1 MPRVRFCKL
10 ALSGAVAGL
19 FLLCACSSQLET
31 VTSTVTNTTLLTRTT
46 TLTVI
51 SVVPSTPVTLL
62 YPVPAVSEDQAF
74 AIAKQYVPASVL
86 YAPNIVTVLS
96 ISQPK
101 SHGFWSTFFDGLN
114 ITKQELIDFG
124 WREDATTS
132 FGETESYSQI
142 QIRIDAQT
150 GEVVSK
156 IAWNGIKLGGKPLVT
171 TDTSN

>member
-19 FLLCACSSQLET
+19 FVLCACSSQLE
-31 VTSTVTNTTLLTRTT
+31 
-46 TLTVI
+46 
-51 SVVPSTPVTLL
+51 VVPSTPGTLL

-96 ISQPK
+96 ISQPE

-150 GEVVSK
+150 GVVVSK
-156 IAWNGIKLGGKPLVT
+156 IAWNGIQLGGKPLVT

>member
-1 MPRVRFCKL
+1 MKIITITTLMLLIAISLIPQ
-10 ALSGAVAGL
+10 LSCNKSDDDTDL
-19 FLLCACSSQLET
+19 HTTTITS
-31 VTSTVTNTTLLTRTT
+31 TSTVILTT
-46 TLTVI
+46 TITV
-51 SVVPSTPVTLL
+51 PTTGTLL

-86 YAPNIVTVLS
+86 YAPNIITVLS
-96 ISQPK
+96 ISQPE
-101 SHGFWSTFFDGLN
+101 SHGFWSTFFDGLS

-132 FGETESYSQI
+132 FGETESYSRI

-156 IAWNGIKLGGKPLVT
+156 IAGNGIQLGGRPLVT